1 MVDFLAEQMEEIL
14 FLVAC
19 CCDQLRVT
27 PASIINI
34 KVDFDAVLN
43 AATFAYPL

>member
-1 MVDFLAEQMEEIL
+1 MDFLDEQMEEVL

-27 PASIINI
+27 LASIINI
-34 KVDFDAVLN
+34 KADLDAGF
-43 AATFAYPL
+43 ATFVYPP